1 MGQEGSNNQFE
12 HSTQQAH
19 YSERGVPE
27 QGRMRMLYSA
37 DYCSYPFL

>member
-1 MGQEGSNNQFE
+1 MGQEGPVVESE
-12 HSTQQAH
+12 HSTQQTH

-37 DYCSYPFL
+37 DYCSYPIL